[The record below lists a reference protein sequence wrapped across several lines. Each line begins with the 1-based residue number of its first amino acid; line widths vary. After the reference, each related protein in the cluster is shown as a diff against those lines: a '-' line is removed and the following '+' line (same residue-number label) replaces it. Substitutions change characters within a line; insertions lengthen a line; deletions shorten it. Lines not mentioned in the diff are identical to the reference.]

1 MLMVVLMNILGF
13 MLLYIFRQESDVH
26 ILYAMAVMCL
36 LNISVYAV
44 MSVFELGDVYF
55 YLIVSM
61 LVSIGI
67 IMLFRLDPENGY
79 SQLKWFCAG
88 TAIFFASYF
97 AYRSFKF
104 WSSLTYFY
112 IGTAIV
118 LYLVTLI
125 FGYSQSG
132 SKNWIKIASYSVQ
145 PSEFIK
151 IFFCMALASLFSKR
165 SEAKSMLDKLA
176 GIHREDIILAAFV
189 YVCIGFFILQREW
202 GTALLFFLVY
212 FCMMILYDTPLVV
225 IGANILVAC
234 VGAYGGYLFTPHI
247 KVRVST
253 WMNPW
258 ADAND
263 KGYQIIQSLMAI
275 CSGGYFG
282 AGIGNGNPYLIP
294 EVHSDFIFSA
304 ICEEM
309 GIFMGIAII
318 LLYFIFSYR
327 GFKTAMSSRD
337 TFDKALSLSLSAC
350 FAFQTFIIV
359 GGVIKLIPLTGIT
372 LPFVSYGGSSMISS
386 FVMLG
391 ILTAISHGRV
401 DEVK

>member
-1 MLMVVLMNILGF
+1 MTQMRIRPMLMIVLMNILGF

-97 AYRSFKF
+97 AYRAFKF

-112 IGTAIV
+112 IGAAIV

-165 SEAKSMLDKLA
+165 SGAKSMLDKLA

-189 YVCIGFFILQREW
+189 YVCIGFA
-202 GTALLFFLVY
+202 TLFY
-212 FCMMILYDTPLVV
+212 Y
-225 IGANILVAC
+225 
-234 VGAYGGYLFTPHI
+234 
-247 KVRVST
+247 
-253 WMNPW
+253 
-258 ADAND
+258 
-263 KGYQIIQSLMAI
+263 
-275 CSGGYFG
+275 
-282 AGIGNGNPYLIP
+282 
-294 EVHSDFIFSA
+294 
-304 ICEEM
+304 
-309 GIFMGIAII
+309 
-318 LLYFIFSYR
+318 
-327 GFKTAMSSRD
+327 
-337 TFDKALSLSLSAC
+337 
-350 FAFQTFIIV
+350 
-359 GGVIKLIPLTGIT
+359 
-372 LPFVSYGGSSMISS
+372 
-386 FVMLG
+386 
-391 ILTAISHGRV
+391 ISHMEDV
-401 DEVK
+401 ILSTSVLSKSCLDYIVTS